1 MIKTSRPLTKAKTL
15 AATGVVA
22 LTALAASGC
31 SPVSHTIVPGY
42 TARERDVEI
51 ARNISLE
58 GSVLVDDFDK
68 HVLMWRP
75 VTQLSYWNLRQMS
88 P

>member
-1 MIKTSRPLTKAKTL
+1 MTKPKLLSAALLT
-15 AATGVVA
+15 ATA
-22 LTALAASGC
+22 LTAAGSAGC
-31 SPVSHTIVPGY
+31 SSPYNDTVVPGY

-58 GSVLVDDFDK
+58 GKQFLDDVDR
-68 HVLMWRP
+68 HVFMWRP
-75 VTQLSYWNLRQMS
+75 VSQLSYFNIRQMS